1 MQERSKFMPTKPNPE
16 LIDEVNPEWTRKR
29 VRKAKPANE
38 VLPQIFGTAA
48 AEHMLRP
55 RGRPRAKHPK
65 ELINIRLSH
74 DVLEHFKASGDGWQT
89 RIDAA
94 LKQFITQHPSSR

>member
-1 MQERSKFMPTKPNPE
+1 MPKKPNPE
-16 LIDEVNPEWTRKR
+16 LTDEVNPEWTRER
-29 VRKAKPANE
+29 VSTAKPANE

-48 AEHMLRP
+48 AEQMLRP

-65 ELINIRLSH
+65 ELINICLSH

-94 LKQFITQHPSSR
+94 LKQFIAQHPGSR

>member
-1 MQERSKFMPTKPNPE
+1 MPNKPDPE
-16 LIDEVNPEWTRKR
+16 LIDEVNPEWTHQR
-29 VRKAKPANE
+29 VSMAKPAKE
-38 VLPQIFGTAA
+38 TLPIIFGVVAA
-48 AEHMLRP
+48 AQMLKP
-55 RGRPRAKHPK
+55 RGRPRVKHPK

-94 LKQFITQHPSSR
+94 LKQFIAQLPTSR

>member
-1 MQERSKFMPTKPNPE
+1 MPKKHNPE
-16 LIDEVNPEWTRKR
+16 LVDEVNPEWTRDR
-29 VRKAKPANE
+29 VTKAKPAKE
-38 VLPQIFGTAA
+38 ILPSIFGVAA
-48 AEHMLRP
+48 AEQMLRP

-89 RIDAA
+89 RIDLA
-94 LKQFITQHPSSR
+94 LKQFIAQHPSSR